1 MAVKIRGGS
10 SSTSKTRPTSKSGA
24 KATTRPSTRGT
35 RKTAT
40 KAPAQRT
47 SKNRSSKTDLPE
59 RQLQGILSSLEQ
71 AADLRTELFEAHREA
86 VDASNRLILDAEEQG
101 VPVHMI
107 VDAGKIARQQFYKL
121 LADAQAGK
129 LGNGLHG
136 AARQR
141 PGRKADPKAKRA
153 PKANIAPKTASASK
167 TVARKTAAKPA
178 AKSGGVKIRRKG

>member
-10 SSTSKTRPTSKSGA
+10 STSKARPAA
-24 KATTRPSTRGT
+24 KRGPKT
-35 RKTAT
+35 APRKTAA

-59 RQLQGILSSLEQ
+59 RQLERILGNLEK

-107 VDAGKIARQQFYKL
+107 VEAGKIARQQFYKL
-121 LADAQAGK
+121 LQDAESGK

-141 PGRKADPKAKRA
+141 PGRKAQPKPKRA
-153 PKANIAPKTASASK
+153 PKANIAPKSTK

-178 AKSGGVKIRRKG
+178 AKRAVKSGGVKIRRKG

>member
-10 SSTSKTRPTSKSGA
+10 STSKARPTAKSG
-24 KATTRPSTRGT
+24 T
-35 RKTAT
+35 KTASKTASRTAAKT
-40 KAPAQRT
+40 KAPTQRT
-47 SKNRSSKTDLPE
+47 TKNRSSKTDLPE
-59 RQLQGILSSLEQ
+59 RTLQKILSSLEQ

-121 LADAQAGK
+121 LSDAQAGK